1 MAKNTKSTVTETKSA
16 AELKAQMAALM
27 AQLSALKTQEAEAKS
42 AERIEF
48 ADKLN
53 EFLPT
58 VNCADLAEFAAKFRD
73 YRNGLKNGNGASR
86 SKISDAEKEELRAI
100 YRRAKAVDATPE
112 EKKWANLSDLA
123 EAKGHSYQNLR
134 NWLIKSGDVIVQ
146 TRV

>member
-1 MAKNTKSTVTETKSA
+1 MAKKNDTAAKSTVTV

-27 AQLSALKTQEAEAKS
+27 AQLSALKTQESEVKS
-42 AERIEF
+42 AERIAF

-58 VNCADLAEFAAKFRD
+58 VNCADLAEFAVKFRD

-86 SKISDAEKEELRAI
+86 SKISEAEKEELREI

-112 EKKWANLSDLA
+112 EKKWSNLSDLA

-146 TRV
+146 TRT